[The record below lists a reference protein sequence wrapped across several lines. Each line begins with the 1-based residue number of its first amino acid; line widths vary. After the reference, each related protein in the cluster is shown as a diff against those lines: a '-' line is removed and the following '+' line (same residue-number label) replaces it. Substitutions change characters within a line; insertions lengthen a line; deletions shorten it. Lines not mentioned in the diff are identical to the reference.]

1 MTSGPG
7 PGYAGRMVGGPQLLV
22 ILVIVVVLFGST
34 KLPGLARSLGQ
45 AQTEFKRGLRDGAD
59 DDADEDQTS
68 A

>member
-1 MTSGPG
+1 
-7 PGYAGRMVGGPQLLV
+7 MVGGPQLLV
-22 ILVIVVVLFGST
+22 ILVIVVLLFGST

-59 DDADEDQTS
+59 DDADEGQTS

>member
-1 MTSGPG
+1 
-7 PGYAGRMVGGPQLLV
+7 MVGGPQLLV

-59 DDADEDQTS
+59 DDEDRTS
-68 A
+68 T